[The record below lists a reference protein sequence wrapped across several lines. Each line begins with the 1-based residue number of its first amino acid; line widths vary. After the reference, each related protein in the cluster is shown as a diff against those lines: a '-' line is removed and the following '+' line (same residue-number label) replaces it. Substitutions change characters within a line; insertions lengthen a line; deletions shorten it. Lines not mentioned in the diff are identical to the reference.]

1 MRILIFLLFSLYIES
16 SELNL
21 QSQDKVA
28 GDVLSSSQWNE
39 IIKKIQS
46 SDKLIGE
53 EMLIGNWLC
62 FSETLSAY
70 PGIPE
75 WTLIQKG
82 GFNTYSRSNFPLTFQ
97 ASTVNERGTWSSTET
112 KFFSQNDNVLSGT
125 YFLET
130 NMISIHGDGATK
142 FYLLRF
148 HGESRFSAVNLTIG
162 NDALISFYCDKQS

>member
-1 MRILIFLLFSLYIES
+1 MRILIFLLFSLFIES

-53 EMLIGNWLC
+53 EMLTGNWLC
-62 FSETLSAY
+62 FAETASVFL
-70 PGIPE
+70 GIPG

-82 GFNTYSRSNFPLTFQ
+82 GVNTYSRSNFPLTFQ

-112 KFFSQNDNVLSGT
+112 KFFSENHTSFSGAYFLDTNIILMYGAGT
-125 YFLET
+125 Y
-130 NMISIHGDGATK
+130 I
-142 FYLLRF
+142 LRF
-148 HGESRFSAVNLTIG
+148 HGESRFSGVNLFSTS
-162 NDALISFYCDKQS
+162 LLSFYCDKQN

>member
-1 MRILIFLLFSLYIES
+1 MRILIFLLFSLFIES

-46 SDKLIGE
+46 SSKLIEE

-62 FSETLSAY
+62 FSETLT
-70 PGIPE
+70 GFFNIPE
-75 WTLIQKG
+75 WTINQKG
-82 GFNTYSRSNFPLTFQ
+82 SINTYSRSNFPLTFQ

-112 KFFSQNDNVLSGT
+112 KFFTRDDTLFSGEF
-125 YFLET
+125 FLEASLI
-130 NMISIHGDGATK
+130 NMIPVAR
-142 FYLLRF
+142 YLLRF
-148 HGESRFSAVNLTIG
+148 HGESRFSASNTDSNSANL
-162 NDALISFYCDKQS
+162 LSFYCDKQN